1 MWKGREGEAKEEK
14 IEMEGEGG
22 KIYVRR
28 FKEWELKHCVLLL
41 CLYLRW
47 N

>member
-1 MWKGREGEAKEEK
+1 
-14 IEMEGEGG
+14 MEG

-41 CLYLRW
+41 VLYMWW
-47 N
+47 NELNCNLGI